1 MLPVTRRRKVWKW
14 HGHGTSHSYWIWE
27 KKPKLYFLIFFERGI
42 WVMTMSI
49 YIMCMRTGERERETD
64 RQKDF
69 LVSYC
74 TLDPQTCTMSKAY
87 MCTGSSLEERRET
100 PVLSRKLYM
109 WNLCSTPEHGTRNFG
124 FHFASKLIIGAQ
136 WELSRFLCTEV
147 HADQGQSEIQKSAQD
162 APSWVF
168 LTRWTIWYDYW
179 RDI

>member
-1 MLPVTRRRKVWKW
+1 MKMAWAWNVP
-14 HGHGTSHSYWIWE
+14 
-27 KKPKLYFLIFFERGI
+27 FLLNLREEAQAIFFDIFWKGD
-42 WVMTMSI
+42 MSYDYVHI
-49 YIMCMRTGERERETD
+49 YNVYAYRRERERERQTD

-136 WELSRFLCTEV
+136 WELSRFLRTEV

-168 LTRWTIWYDYW
+168 VTRWMIWYDYW

>member
-1 MLPVTRRRKVWKW
+1 MGMERPILTESERRSLSYIFWK
-14 HGHGTSHSYWIWE
+14 GDMSYD
-27 KKPKLYFLIFFERGI
+27 Y
-42 WVMTMSI
+42 VHI
-49 YIMCMRTGERERETD
+49 YNVYAYRRERERQTD

-168 LTRWTIWYDYW
+168 VTRWMIWYDYW